1 METIPR
7 NWHRNDHHQNGK
19 VRCEK
24 ETPIFYY
31 CVIVAICFEGFETL
45 VREITN
51 EVETLREAESF
62 ISAHLRFSLL
72 LFYLLRVVNRESN
85 IWFQFVPLGVD
96 YNLNSLLSWFKSS
109 HPSSSSEENVYAP
122 LHSSL
127 IFPIMIKFVV
137 YENFPSMSFSA
148 CKNKHFCRALQ
159 LVPRE
164 N

>member
-1 METIPR
+1 MKLR
-7 NWHRNDHHQNGK
+7 RRRRRSGG
-19 VRCEK
+19 
-24 ETPIFYY
+24 FYLF
-31 CVIVAICFEGFETL
+31 A
-45 VREITN
+45 
-51 EVETLREAESF
+51 S
-62 ISAHLRFSLL
+62 HL
-72 LFYLLRVVNRESN
+72 LFLQLLRVVNSN

-109 HPSSSSEENVYAP
+109 HPSSSEENVYAP

-164 N
+164 KLKLRKKSRKARARQGWHLTVVMRDKWGGIELRIVQTISGATPSPSRCC

>member
-1 METIPR
+1 M
-7 NWHRNDHHQNGK
+7 
-19 VRCEK
+19 
-24 ETPIFYY
+24 
-31 CVIVAICFEGFETL
+31 IVAICFEGFETL

-109 HPSSSSEENVYAP
+109 HPSSSEENVYAP

-137 YENFPSMSFSA
+137 CENFPRI
-148 CKNKHFCRALQ
+148 CHLKL
-159 LVPRE
+159 L
-164 N
+164 